1 MKIVDAIR
9 IYKLDKDPFFNS
21 YLTLANID
29 ENAEIFIVVLTGG
42 PCAGKTTTLNK
53 ALRQSIAIPN
63 CEVFVAQEA
72 ADHIKKGNMNF
83 FSAGADS
90 TFQRFI
96 INHQLTSEQMVVFTA
111 IKHKIAH
118 PEDRTICIFDRSIMD
133 GEAYFKHASEFA
145 DILKD
150 YDLTKKEVYA
160 RSDMVI
166 YLRSAA
172 IGAEHAYTTSD
183 GTKRDESIEEA
194 TLRDKNVYKAWK
206 KHKNFVEVDNSFHFN
221 EKLDY
226 AISKIFGVAG
236 IIIPVKTCRR
246 FIIKTPDQFVL
257 HNTTS
262 HHEVFWDKTFFL
274 NSHGDK
280 NLYRS
285 IRIRTGGRTVTY
297 HYCEQRWDMV
307 QHPGK
312 HRMVEEA
319 IYDTT
324 FQTSENSVLD
334 SLMDI
339 DSHINSIQRMVNTF
353 YILEDIYCE
362 LSVFECN
369 KSYAYLRVFFDC
381 DDDMIDDYVER
392 IRDVFDVIREVTYE
406 RKYSEYE
413 IARTNGEVL
422 TKITN

>member
-1 MKIVDAIR
+1 MKIVDAYR
-9 IYKLDKDPFFNS
+9 LYSLDKDPSFSAFYKISNF
-21 YLTLANID
+21 D
-29 ENAEIFIVVLTGG
+29 KNAEIFIVVLTGG

-83 FSAGADS
+83 VSAGCDS

-96 INHQLTSEQMVVFTA
+96 INHQLTSEQMVVITA
-111 IKHKIAH
+111 IKHKIMH
-118 PEDRTICIFDRSIMD
+118 PEDRAICIFDRSIMD
-133 GEAYFKHASEFA
+133 GEAYFKKPSEYA
-145 DILKD
+145 EILKD
-150 YDLTKKEVYA
+150 YGLTAKSVYE
-160 RSDMVI
+160 RSDMVV

-194 TLRDKNVYKAWK
+194 ALRDTKVYKAWK
-206 KHKNFVEVDNSFHFN
+206 KHKNFVEIDNTFRFN
-221 EKLDY
+221 EKLDM

-236 IIIPVKTCRR
+236 ISIPVKTCRR
-246 FIIKTPDQFVL
+246 FIIRTPDQFIL

-274 NSHGDK
+274 NSHGD
-280 NLYRS
+280 NDLYRS

-297 HYCEQRWDMV
+297 HYCEQRWGKV

-312 HRMVEEA
+312 HRMTEEA
-319 IYDTT
+319 VYDTT
-324 FQTSENSVLD
+324 FQTSDRFVLD

-339 DSHINSIQRMVNTF
+339 DPHINSIQRMVNTF
-353 YILEDIYCE
+353 YMLDDIYCE
-362 LSVFECN
+362 LSVFECS
-369 KSYAYLRVFFDC
+369 KEYAYLRVFFDC
-381 DDDMIDDYVER
+381 EDEMIEDYVES
-392 IRDVFDVIREVTYE
+392 IMDTFQVVREVTYE
-406 RKYSEYE
+406 RKYCEYE
-413 IARTNGEVL
+413 IARTQGEVF
-422 TKITN
+422 TSISG